1 MGERSGGGAIQPGGG
16 GDLRDPESRSDPLP
30 GDHAHDEQVWQD
42 SGRGDRKWKGQKASG
57 DLHQRHRR
65 GTRGGA
71 DRAIDL
77 SALAMIVERT
87 GYMKLEGGRLEVTL
101 RRFTDREIDYAAR
114 HLCEDLNRM
123 QPVTLDKFHLPIRYH
138 VQ

>member
-1 MGERSGGGAIQPGGG
+1 MGERSGGGAIQPGGA
-16 GDLRDPESRSDPLP
+16 GDVRDPASRSDPLP

-77 SALAMIVERT
+77 SALGRGECHQGTVAQASSTTRRVTSERNWKSNRWWKT
-87 GYMKLEGGRLEVTL
+87 RSSGNERNSGRGWSVS
-101 RRFTDREIDYAAR
+101 
-114 HLCEDLNRM
+114 
-123 QPVTLDKFHLPIRYH
+123 
-138 VQ
+138 